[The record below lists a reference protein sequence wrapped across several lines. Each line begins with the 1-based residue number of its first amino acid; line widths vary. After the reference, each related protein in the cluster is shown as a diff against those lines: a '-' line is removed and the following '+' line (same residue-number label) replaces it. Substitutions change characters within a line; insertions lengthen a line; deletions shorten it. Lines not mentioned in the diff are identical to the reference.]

1 MKLTTNYLTNQQ
13 VKNYNIIVEASAL
26 SLNYDFSH
34 YHQCYALIDQFVY
47 SLHQSKIDTFLKKYQ
62 IEKILIPSGE
72 AVKTFDN
79 YELIIEQLLEKNL
92 NRNDCLIAIGG
103 GATGDFTGFVASSIL
118 RGISFVQVPT
128 TILAHDAAIGGKT
141 GINSRHGKN
150 LIGAYIRPDQ
160 VIYDIDFLDTL
171 NETERLSGF
180 AEIVKHAFL
189 NGNYVINQQ
198 DQLINEDLDLL
209 MKDFTS
215 VHDISDKD
223 TIQSWITY
231 GIQTKLNVVE
241 QDELE
246 SGVRKFLNFGHTLG
260 HALEFTHRLPHG
272 IAVMH
277 GIMFA
282 LVLSNYED
290 DVIKALYQWIRGMGY
305 PYIEVNDFD
314 YYYDLLRKDKK
325 NEDKFISFVVM
336 QHKMGYLDEVFQ
348 IESFNHDTLNKPFE
362 RWLKLLRSCYN
373 EN

>member
-79 YELIIEQLLEKNL
+79 YMLIVEQLLEKNI

-118 RGISFVQVPT
+118 RGISFIQVPT

-150 LIGAYIRPDQ
+150 LIGAFIRPNQ

-189 NGNYVINQQ
+189 NGKYVINQQ
-198 DQLINEDLDLL
+198 DQLINEDLNLL

-215 VHDISDKD
+215 VQDISDKD

-336 QHKMGYLDEVFQ
+336 QHKMGYLEEVFQ
-348 IESFNHDTLNKPFE
+348 IESFNHDTLNKSFE